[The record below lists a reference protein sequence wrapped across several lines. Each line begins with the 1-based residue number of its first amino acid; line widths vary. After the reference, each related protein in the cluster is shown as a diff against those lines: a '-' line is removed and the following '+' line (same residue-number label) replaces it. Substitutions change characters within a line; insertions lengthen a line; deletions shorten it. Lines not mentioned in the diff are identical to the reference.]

1 MVEILG
7 LGAVVMF
14 GAFVLSAALPLLV
27 SPARW
32 PAGGAR
38 WIVWGRLPHHPRPSN
53 VEIRFWASVWAAI
66 VLMFF
71 GVALAAILI
80 A

>member
-1 MVEILG
+1 MAQILG

-27 SPARW
+27 SPGRW
-32 PAGGAR
+32 PAHGAR
-38 WIVWGRLPHHPRPSN
+38 WIVWGRLPPDPRPSN
-53 VEIRFWASVWAAI
+53 VEIRFWAGVWAAI

-71 GVALAAILI
+71 GVALAATLI

>member
-1 MVEILG
+1 MAEILG

-27 SPARW
+27 YPARW
-32 PAGGAR
+32 PAFGAR
-38 WIVWGRLPHHPRPSN
+38 WIVWRLPHHPRPSN

-71 GVALAAILI
+71 GVVLAAILI

>member
-1 MVEILG
+1 MAEILG
-7 LGAVVMF
+7 LGALVMF
-14 GAFVLSAALPLLV
+14 GAFVLSSALPLLV

-32 PAGGAR
+32 PARGAR

-53 VEIRFWASVWAAI
+53 LEIRFWAGVWAAI

-71 GVALAAILI
+71 AVALAAILT

>member
-1 MVEILG
+1 MAEILG
-7 LGAVVMF
+7 LGAVLMF

-32 PAGGAR
+32 PGRGAR
-38 WIVWGRLPHHPRPSN
+38 WIVWGRLPEHPRPSN
-53 VEIRFWASVWAAI
+53 LEIRFWAGVWAAI
-66 VLMFF
+66 VLTFF
-71 GVALAAILI
+71 GVTLAAALI

>member
-1 MVEILG
+1 MAEIFG
-7 LGAVVMF
+7 LGEVLMF

-32 PAGGAR
+32 PARGAR
-38 WIVWGRLPHHPRPSN
+38 WIVWGRLRHSLTQ
-53 VEIRFWASVWAAI
+53 VLTWAAI

-71 GVALAAILI
+71 GVALAAILM